1 MLVTFSSPVYANITM
16 FGDVAL
22 RLIKLMGHSG
32 TIPGALA
39 AEDVAPAL
47 QRLEAALQADKQS
60 QAAEEESK
68 QDEDG
73 EPAVSLSL
81 RAWPLIQL
89 LKAAAK
95 AESHVMWDSNE

>member
-1 MLVTFSSPVYANITM
+1 MLVTFSSPVYANVTM
-16 FGDVAL
+16 FGDVAV

-39 AEDVAPAL
+39 AEDVPAAL
-47 QRLEAALQADKQS
+47 QRLEAAIEADKQS
-60 QAAEEESK
+60 RAPEQESGEDEE
-68 QDEDG
+68 G
-73 EPAVSLSL
+73 EPVISLSL

-95 AESHVMWDSNE
+95 AESHVMWDRNK

>member
-32 TIPGALA
+32 SIPGALA

-47 QRLEAALQADKQS
+47 QRLEAAIEADKQS
-60 QAAEEESK
+60 HAAEEESK
-68 QDEDG
+68 GDEDG

-89 LKAAAK
+89 LKAAMK
-95 AESHVMWDSNE
+95 AESYVTWDSNK

>member
-1 MLVTFSSPVYANITM
+1 MMLVTFSSPVSADITM

-47 QRLEAALQADKQS
+47 QGTQVGEVTLNDPSGEEIQAVI
-60 QAAEEESK
+60 E
-68 QDEDG
+68 
-73 EPAVSLSL
+73 
-81 RAWPLIQL
+81 
-89 LKAAAK
+89 
-95 AESHVMWDSNE
+95 

>member
-1 MLVTFSSPVYANITM
+1 MLVTFSSPVYADITM

-47 QRLEAALQADKQS
+47 RRLEAAIQADTQS
-60 QAAEEESK
+60 RAPEQELEEG
-68 QDEDG
+68 EDG
-73 EPAVSLSL
+73 EPVVSLSL

-95 AESHVMWDSNE
+95 AESHVMWDSNK

>member
-1 MLVTFSSPVYANITM
+1 MLVTFSSPVYADITM

-47 QRLEAALQADKQS
+47 QRLEAAIQADEHS
-60 QAAEEESK
+60 HTAEEESK

-89 LKAAAK
+89 LKAAIK